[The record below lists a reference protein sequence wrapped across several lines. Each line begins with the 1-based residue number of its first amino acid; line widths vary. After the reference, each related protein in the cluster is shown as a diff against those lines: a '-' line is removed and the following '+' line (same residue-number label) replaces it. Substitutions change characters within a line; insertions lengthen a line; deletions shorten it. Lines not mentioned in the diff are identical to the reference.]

1 MPMSYRSKAFSGV
14 KWTSI
19 EQVLSIALSFVIG
32 IIVAR
37 LVMPSDYG
45 LIAMLGV
52 FMALGGVF
60 VNSGISTALV
70 RHKHNSQADY
80 STAFYANVA
89 LGLVVYAI
97 LYVLAPLIAGFYE
110 IPELTAVCRVYS
122 LDILLSSLTIVHV
135 AKLTHEMRYKVQTS
149 IKLFSLMVSGVIG
162 ISLAYGGYG
171 VWALIGY
178 TLSASGLRTVLFW
191 VLSGWY
197 PSMVFS
203 RSAAHYLYDFGSKM
217 LLTSIIDV
225 VYDNIYTFVI
235 GKYYTAT
242 SAGYYNR
249 SLQLSQFPQNMISH
263 VVGNVVLPVL
273 TPFQD
278 NQEKLLNVYDRLFR
292 LTVYV
297 AYPLMALM
305 VVLAYPLID
314 FLLGEK
320 WLPSVPYLQILVV
333 AVVFTTLTIVNL
345 NLFFVKGRS
354 DVVLKLD
361 IYKKIIGFAMV
372 AVMAPLGLK
381 WICVG
386 SVLYAIAS
394 FVINC
399 TQTHQILGYGL
410 WHQVKTA
417 FPPMLYSVLMGLVV
431 AVAISYVS
439 SSFLQLV
446 LGGLLGLLVYVG
458 LSLLLKEPALAELME
473 LIHRRNG

>member
-89 LGLVVYAI
+89 LGLVVYLI
-97 LYVLAPLIAGFYE
+97 LYGLAPLIAGFYE

-149 IKLFSLMVSGVIG
+149 IKLFSLLVSGIIG

-191 VLSGWY
+191 VLSGWH
-197 PSMVFS
+197 PSLTFS

-225 VYDNIYTFVI
+225 VYDNIYTLVI

-292 LTVYV
+292 LTVFV

-320 WLPSVPYLQILVV
+320 WLPSVPYLQIL
-333 AVVFTTLTIVNL
+333 
-345 NLFFVKGRS
+345 GRS

-361 IYKKIIGFAMV
+361 IYKKIIGFALV
-372 AVMAPLGLK
+372 ALMAPLGLK
-381 WICVG
+381 WICLG
-386 SVLYAIAS
+386 AVLYAIAS

-399 TQTHQILGYGL
+399 TQTDKILGYGL
-410 WHQVKTA
+410 WHQVRTA

-431 AVAISYVS
+431 AVAVS
-439 SSFLQLV
+439 FVGSSLLQLV
-446 LGGLLGLLVYVG
+446 LGGILGLAVYGG
-458 LSLLLKEPALAELME
+458 LSWLLNDPALAELMD
-473 LIHRRNG
+473 LIRRRNG

>member
-1 MPMSYRSKAFSGV
+1 
-14 KWTSI
+14 
-19 EQVLSIALSFVIG
+19 
-32 IIVAR
+32 
-37 LVMPSDYG
+37 
-45 LIAMLGV
+45 
-52 FMALGGVF
+52 
-60 VNSGISTALV
+60 
-70 RHKHNSQADY
+70 
-80 STAFYANVA
+80 
-89 LGLVVYAI
+89 
-97 LYVLAPLIAGFYE
+97 
-110 IPELTAVCRVYS
+110 
-122 LDILLSSLTIVHV
+122 
-135 AKLTHEMRYKVQTS
+135 
-149 IKLFSLMVSGVIG
+149 
-162 ISLAYGGYG
+162 
-171 VWALIGY
+171 
-178 TLSASGLRTVLFW
+178 
-191 VLSGWY
+191 
-197 PSMVFS
+197 MVFS
-203 RSAAHYLYDFGSKM
+203 RSSARYLYDFGSKM
-217 LLTSIIDV
+217 FLTSIIDV

>member
-1 MPMSYRSKAFSGV
+1 MLMSYRSKAFSGV

-70 RHKHNSQADY
+70 RHKDNSQADY

-89 LGLVVYAI
+89 LGVVVY
-97 LYVLAPLIAGFYE
+97 LVLFLLAPFIADFYE

-122 LDILLSSLTIVHV
+122 LDVLLSSLTIVHV
-135 AKLTHEMRYKVQTS
+135 AKLTHEMRYKVQTT
-149 IKLFSLMVSGVIG
+149 IKLFSLLVSGAIG
-162 ISLAYGGYG
+162 ISLAYLDYG
-171 VWALIGY
+171 VWALIWY
-178 TLSASGLRTVLFW
+178 ALSASVLRTVLFW
-191 VLSGWY
+191 LLSGWY
-197 PSMVFS
+197 PSLVFS
-203 RSAAHYLYDFGSKM
+203 RGSAHYLYDFGSKM

-225 VYDNIYTFVI
+225 VYDNIYTLVI

-278 NQEKLLNVYDRLFR
+278 NQEKLLNIYDRLFR
-292 LTVYV
+292 LTVFV

-305 VVLAYPLID
+305 VVLAHPLIS

-345 NLFFVKGRS
+345 NLFYVKGKS
-354 DVVLKLD
+354 DIVLKLD
-361 IYKKIIGFAMV
+361 IIKKIIGFAIVALMV
-372 AVMAPLGLK
+372 PLGLK
-381 WICVG
+381 WICLG
-386 SVLYAIAS
+386 AVLYAVAS

-399 TQTHQILGYGL
+399 IQTDKILGYGL

-417 FPPMLYSVLMGLVV
+417 FPPMLYSVVMGLVV
-431 AVAISYVS
+431 AVVIPYISFS
-439 SSFLQLV
+439 LLQLV
-446 LGGLLGLLVYVG
+446 LGGILGLSVYLG
-458 LSLLLKEPALAELME
+458 LSFLLKDPALAELME
-473 LIHRRNG
+473 MIRRRNG